1 MYPVR
6 PTVEIRRLRIKPF
19 FSSIEKEK
27 VEIMSWIKLETHT
40 FDKVEVYSI
49 AQELG
54 IDSDAVI
61 GKCCRVWAWFDANTT
76 DGVTLSVTSALL
88 DRYCGVTGFT
98 QAMINAGWMQD
109 NGEFLVLP
117 NYDRHNSKTAKSRAL
132 GAIRQSNFKSNAQ
145 GNAVGNGEGNA
156 TGNDKALPKSSH
168 REEKRRE
175 EKNIEPLSSKPDLI
189 AVLQYL
195 NEKTNRDFQPVP
207 ANLKLI
213 DARLKEGATVEK
225 CKQVIDAKVAEW
237 LNDKKM
243 VEYLR
248 PSTLF
253 NATNFAQYV
262 GQLPKNAQV
271 KREWQEGERNGDL
284 IYEKYIGWRKLNR
297 IELLAEQ
304 KAKEAAGLNDAGN

>member
-1 MYPVR
+1 
-6 PTVEIRRLRIKPF
+6 
-19 FSSIEKEK
+19 
-27 VEIMSWIKLETHT
+27 MSWIKLETHT

-109 NGEFLVLP
+109 NGEFLMLP

-132 GAIRQSNFKSNAQ
+132 GAIRQSKFKSNAT
-145 GNAVGNGEGNA
+145 GNAEGNA
-156 TGNDKALPKSSH
+156 TGNERALPKSSH

-175 EKNIEPLSSKPDLI
+175 EVNIYETSFLEFWSAYPKKISKPDALKAWKKI
-189 AVLQYL
+189 AP
-195 NEKTNRDFQPVP
+195 DDD
-207 ANLKLI
+207 LKAKII
-213 DARLKEGATVEK
+213 DAVNVAKQSKDWTKDEGQFIPYPAT
-225 CKQVIDAKVAEW
+225 W
-237 LNDKKM
+237 LNAKRWED
-243 VEYLR
+243 VTVTAS
-248 PSTLF
+248 P
-253 NATNFAQYV
+253 
-262 GQLPKNAQV
+262 V

-304 KAKEAAGLNDAGN
+304 KAKEAAGQNNAGN

>member
-1 MYPVR
+1 
-6 PTVEIRRLRIKPF
+6 
-19 FSSIEKEK
+19 
-27 VEIMSWIKLETHT
+27 MSWIKLETHT

-132 GAIRQSNFKSNAQ
+132 GAIRQSKFKSNAT
-145 GNAVGNGEGNA
+145 GNAEGNA
-156 TGNDKALPKSSH
+156 TGNDQTLPKSSH

-175 EKNIEPLSSKPDLI
+175 EVNIYETSFLEFWSAYPKKISKPDALKAWKKI
-189 AVLQYL
+189 AP
-195 NEKTNRDFQPVP
+195 DDD
-207 ANLKLI
+207 LKAKII
-213 DARLKEGATVEK
+213 DAVNVAKQSKDWTKLEGQFIPYPAT
-225 CKQVIDAKVAEW
+225 W
-237 LNDKKM
+237 LNAKRWED
-243 VEYLR
+243 VTVTAS
-248 PSTLF
+248 PI
-253 NATNFAQYV
+253 
-262 GQLPKNAQV
+262 